1 MIKRGETATVE
12 IERFGDRGKSI
23 AHVDRLAIMVNGG
36 VPGDKAV
43 IKVRRK
49 KRRYAEA
56 DIVEVLENSPMRTD
70 PRCGHFGTCGGCKW
84 QHVEYQAQLEAK
96 RQSVE
101 DALSR
106 LGGIKDAI
114 VHPPVAADEI
124 YYYRNKMEY
133 SFGNRR
139 WLTYK
144 EIESGVRFDESVYGG
159 FHVSGNY
166 EKILDL
172 NECHLQDPISYEIL
186 EDVRRLAKEQG
197 WTAWDVRNQTGFL
210 RHLVIRTSAQT
221 GDVMVNIV
229 TNGAETDRM
238 TLVSDLLRK
247 EHPRVTTFVNT
258 INTGLAQ
265 TAYGERTDTIF
276 GPGTIIDRIGK
287 YEFEISPGSF
297 FQTNTRQAEKLYD
310 VILDV
315 ADLKSE
321 DLVYDLYCG
330 GGTISLYLS
339 EYVREVIG
347 VEVIES
353 AVENAKANIRHNN
366 VSNCTFILG
375 DMLKV
380 ITPGFFEEHGN
391 PDVIVLDPPRAGIH
405 PKVVQRLSD
414 LRPDKIVYVSCNP
427 RTQARDLQLMGDNWE
442 TGPSQPVDM
451 FPHTHHIE
459 NVLLL
464 TPRN

>member
-1 MIKRGETATVE
+1 MIKRGETATVD

-23 AHVDRLAIMVNGG
+23 AHIDNMAVMVNGG

-43 IKVRRK
+43 IKIRRK

-56 DIVEVLENSPMRTD
+56 EIVEVLEGSAMRTD
-70 PRCGHFGTCGGCKW
+70 PRCSHFGTCGGCKW
-84 QHVEYQAQLEAK
+84 QHVAYEAQLEAK

-106 LGGIKDAI
+106 LGGIANPV
-114 VHPPVAADEI
+114 VHAPVPAEDI

-144 EIESGVRFDESVYGG
+144 EIESKVRFDESVYGG

-172 NECHLQDPISYEIL
+172 KECHLQDLISHQIL
-186 EDVRRLAKEQG
+186 EDVRAVARRED

-210 RHLVIRTSAQT
+210 RHLVIRTSADT
-221 GDVMVNIV
+221 GDVMVNLV
-229 TNGAETDRM
+229 TNGFVEDRVSM
-238 TLVSDLLRK
+238 VSDLLKTRY
-247 EHPRVTTFVNT
+247 PRVSTFVNT

-265 TAYGERTDTIF
+265 TAYGEETRLIF
-276 GPGTIIDRIGK
+276 GSGTIVDRIGK
-287 YEFEISPGSF
+287 YTFEISPGSF
-297 FQTNTRQAEKLYD
+297 FQTNTRQAERLYD
-310 VILDV
+310 KILEV
-315 ADLKSE
+315 ADLKST
-321 DLVYDLYCG
+321 DHVYDLYCG

-339 EYVREVIG
+339 EYVDTVIG
-347 VEVIES
+347 VEVIKS
-353 AVENAKANIRHNN
+353 AIENAEANVKRNE
-366 VSNCTFILG
+366 VSNCRFILG

-380 ITPGFFEEHGN
+380 ITPDFFDHHGK
-391 PDVIVLDPPRAGIH
+391 PDVLILDPPRAGIH
-405 PKVVQRLSD
+405 PKVVQRISD
-414 LRPDKIVYVSCNP
+414 LRPEKIVYVSCNP
-427 RTQARDLQLMGDNWE
+427 RTQARDIQLMGDGWE
-442 TGPSQPVDM
+442 VGPSHPVDM

-464 TPRN
+464 TPRD